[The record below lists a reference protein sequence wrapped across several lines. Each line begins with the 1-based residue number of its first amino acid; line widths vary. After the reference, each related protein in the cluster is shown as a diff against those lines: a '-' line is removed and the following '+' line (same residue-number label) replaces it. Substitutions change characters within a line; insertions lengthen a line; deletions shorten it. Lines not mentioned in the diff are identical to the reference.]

1 MLTIDDLRKTA
12 ETCVAEE
19 PARLG
24 SDGWWQPPL
33 LAAAPVDSRF
43 DQLPRIAAADHL
55 RPTDLLPSARS
66 VVVFYI
72 PFKPQLVEENK
83 PGQRPCRNW
92 GLAYVQTNELIGRV
106 SLALKDLLAAAGFR
120 SGLTPA
126 THNFD
131 PVRLMARWSH
141 KHLAYLVN
149 LGRFGVHH
157 LLITPA
163 GCTGRLG
170 SLVTEA
176 ELGEHPLMDTAEA
189 CLLKAGMQ
197 CGQCIEACPVDAL
210 SADDFD
216 RTRCWQRLNE
226 NYRVLDCFA
235 DLPPSTDVCGKCT
248 ALMPCSFKN
257 PVDQL

>member
-1 MLTIDDLRKTA
+1 MYR
-12 ETCVAEE
+12 
-19 PARLG
+19 PA
-24 SDGWWQPPL
+24 
-33 LAAAPVDSRF
+33 
-43 DQLPRIAAADHL
+43 
-55 RPTDLLPSARS
+55 
-66 VVVFYI
+66 
-72 PFKPQLVEENK
+72 
-83 PGQRPCRNW
+83 
-92 GLAYVQTNELIGRV
+92 
-106 SLALKDLLAAAGFR
+106 
-120 SGLTPA
+120 
-126 THNFD
+126 
-131 PVRLMARWSH
+131 
-141 KHLAYLVN
+141 
-149 LGRFGVHH
+149 
-157 LLITPA
+157 
-163 GCTGRLG
+163 G